1 MNYDTI
7 KNLIIVFLTVCIV
20 GLGIEYAMVK
30 QENADLEKNVIQ
42 LNKQKW
48 ELFDKVEELQE

>member
-30 QENADLEKNVIQ
+30 QENANLERNVIE

-48 ELFDKVEELQE
+48 ELYDALTK